1 MKIAIIDY
9 ESGNLKSVSK
19 AVELASN
26 NILNKSDVK
35 IINSANELKNFD
47 KIVLPGQGSFK
58 QCYQSLL
65 SIEGMIDELT
75 SAVLEKQKP
84 ILGICVG
91 MQLFSSFGEE
101 DGGSK
106 GFDWIKG
113 KVNKINLTDKNL
125 KLPHMGWNNISIN
138 QKSKL
143 FSGIENESH
152 FYFVHSFAFDVENE
166 QFISAK
172 TNYST
177 EIVSA
182 IEKDNIFGTQFHP
195 EKSQANGIKILENFM
210 ENLWFIGQ

>member
-35 IINSANELKNFD
+35 IINSAGELKNFD
-47 KIVLPGQGSFK
+47 KVVLPGQGSFK

-65 SIEGMIDELT
+65 SIDGIIDELT
-75 SAVLEKQKP
+75 NIVLEKQKP

-91 MQLFSSFGEE
+91 MQLFSSFGDE

-113 KVNKINLTDKNL
+113 IVNKINLTDKNL
-125 KLPHMGWNNISIN
+125 KLPHIGWNNISIN

-152 FYFVHSFAFDVENE
+152 FYFVHSFAFDVEND
-166 QFISAK
+166 QFISAT
-172 TNYST
+172 TNYPT
-177 EIVSA
+177 AIVSA
-182 IEKDNIFGTQFHP
+182 VEKDNIFGTQFHP
-195 EKSQANGIKILENFM
+195 EKSQENGIKILENFVK
-210 ENLWFIGQ
+210 L

>member
-75 SAVLEKQKP
+75 CAVLEKQKP

-166 QFISAK
+166 QFISAT

-195 EKSQANGIKILENFM
+195 EKSQANGIKILENFVK
-210 ENLWFIGQ
+210 L

>member
-65 SIEGMIDELT
+65 SIDGILDELN

-113 KVNKINLTDKNL
+113 KVNKINLIDKNL

-166 QFISAK
+166 QFISAT

-195 EKSQANGIKILENFM
+195 EKSQANGIKILENFIK
-210 ENLWFIGQ
+210 L

>member
-113 KVNKINLTDKNL
+113 KVNKINLTNKNL

-166 QFISAK
+166 QFISAT

-195 EKSQANGIKILENFM
+195 EKSQANGIKILENFIK
-210 ENLWFIGQ
+210 L

>member
-65 SIEGMIDELT
+65 SIDSIVDELN

-106 GFDWIKG
+106 GIDWIKG

-166 QFISAK
+166 QFISAT

-195 EKSQANGIKILENFM
+195 EKSQANGIKILENFIK
-210 ENLWFIGQ
+210 L

>member
-19 AVELASN
+19 AVELASK

-152 FYFVHSFAFDVENE
+152 FYFVHSFAFDVEND

-177 EIVSA
+177 EIISA
-182 IEKDNIFGTQFHP
+182 VEKDNIFGTQFHP
-195 EKSQANGIKILENFM
+195 EKSQANGIKILENFVK
-210 ENLWFIGQ
+210 L

>member
-26 NILNKSDVK
+26 NTLNKSDVK

-91 MQLFSSFGEE
+91 MQLFSSYGEE

-152 FYFVHSFAFDVENE
+152 FYIVHSFAFDVENE

-182 IEKDNIFGTQFHP
+182 VEKDNIFGTQFHP
-195 EKSQANGIKILENFM
+195 EKSQTNGIKLLENFVK
-210 ENLWFIGQ
+210 L

>member
-26 NILNKSDVK
+26 NILNKSNVK
-35 IINSANELKNFD
+35 IINSANKLKNFD

-75 SAVLEKQKP
+75 YAVLEKQKP

-143 FSGIENESH
+143 FSGIDNESH
-152 FYFVHSFAFDVENE
+152 FYFVHSFAFDVEND
-166 QFISAK
+166 QFISAT

-182 IEKDNIFGTQFHP
+182 VEKDNVFGTQFHP
-195 EKSQANGIKILENFM
+195 EKSQANGIKILENFVK
-210 ENLWFIGQ
+210 L

>member
-152 FYFVHSFAFDVENE
+152 FYFVHSFAFDVEND
-166 QFISAK
+166 QFISAT

-177 EIVSA
+177 AIVSA
-182 IEKDNIFGTQFHP
+182 VEKNNIFGTQFHP
-195 EKSQANGIKILENFM
+195 EKSQANGIKILENFVK
-210 ENLWFIGQ
+210 L

>member
-65 SIEGMIDELT
+65 SIDGIVDELN

-152 FYFVHSFAFDVENE
+152 FYFVHSFAFDVEND

-177 EIVSA
+177 EIISA
-182 IEKDNIFGTQFHP
+182 VEKDNIFGTQFHP
-195 EKSQANGIKILENFM
+195 EKSQANGIKILENFVK
-210 ENLWFIGQ
+210 L

>member
-65 SIEGMIDELT
+65 SIEGMIGELT
-75 SAVLEKQKP
+75 SAVLGKQKP

-152 FYFVHSFAFDVENE
+152 FYFVHSFAFNVEND

-172 TNYST
+172 TNYLT
-177 EIVSA
+177 EIISA
-182 IEKDNIFGTQFHP
+182 VEKDNIFGTQFHP
-195 EKSQANGIKILENFM
+195 EKSQANGIKILENFIK
-210 ENLWFIGQ
+210 L

>member
-65 SIEGMIDELT
+65 SIDGIIDELT
-75 SAVLEKQKP
+75 NAVLEKQKL

-106 GFDWIKG
+106 GLDWIKG
-113 KVNKINLTDKNL
+113 KVNKINLKDKNL

-152 FYFVHSFAFDVENE
+152 FYFVHSFAFDVEND
-166 QFISAK
+166 QFISAT

-177 EIVSA
+177 AIVSA
-182 IEKDNIFGTQFHP
+182 VEKNNIFGTQFHP
-195 EKSQANGIKILENFM
+195 EKSQANGIKILENFVK
-210 ENLWFIGQ
+210 L

>member
-35 IINSANELKNFD
+35 IINSAGELKNFD
-47 KIVLPGQGSFK
+47 KVVLPGQGSFK

-65 SIEGMIDELT
+65 SIDGIIDELT
-75 SAVLEKQKP
+75 NIVLEKQKP

-91 MQLFSSFGEE
+91 MQLFSSFGDE

-138 QKSKL
+138 RKSKL
-143 FSGIENESH
+143 FLGIENESH
-152 FYFVHSFAFDVENE
+152 FYFIHSFVFDVENQ
-166 QFISAK
+166 QFISAT

-182 IEKDNIFGTQFHP
+182 VEKDNIFGTQFHP
-195 EKSQANGIKILENFM
+195 EKSQANGIKILENFVK
-210 ENLWFIGQ
+210 L

>member
-26 NILNKSDVK
+26 NIFNKSDVK

-65 SIEGMIDELT
+65 SIEGMIDELN

-166 QFISAK
+166 QFISAT

-195 EKSQANGIKILENFM
+195 EKSQANGIKILENFVK
-210 ENLWFIGQ
+210 L

>member
-19 AVELASN
+19 AVELASK

-35 IINSANELKNFD
+35 IINSASELGHFD

-65 SIEGMIDELT
+65 SIDGIIDEL
-75 SAVLEKQKP
+75 SNFVLDKQKP

-91 MQLFSSFGEE
+91 MQLFSTYGEE
-101 DGGSK
+101 DGGSQ

-113 KVNKINLTDKNL
+113 KVKKINLTNQNL
-125 KLPHMGWNNISIN
+125 KLPHMGWNNIKIN
-138 QKSKL
+138 EKSKL
-143 FSGIENESH
+143 LSGIENNSH
-152 FYFVHSFAFDVENE
+152 FYFVHSFAFDVKNNV
-166 QFISAK
+166 FVSAT

-182 IEKDNIFGTQFHP
+182 VEKDNIFGTQFHP
-195 EKSQANGIKILENFM
+195 EKSQANGIKILENFVK
-210 ENLWFIGQ
+210 L

>member
-35 IINSANELKNFD
+35 IINSAGELKNFD
-47 KIVLPGQGSFK
+47 KVVLPGQGSFK

-65 SIEGMIDELT
+65 SIDGIIDELT
-75 SAVLEKQKP
+75 NIVLEKQKP

-91 MQLFSSFGEE
+91 MQLFSSFGDE

-113 KVNKINLTDKNL
+113 IVNKINLTDKNL
-125 KLPHMGWNNISIN
+125 KLPHIGWNNISIN

-152 FYFVHSFAFDVENE
+152 FYFVHSFAFNVEND
-166 QFISAK
+166 QLISAT

-177 EIVSA
+177 AIVSA
-182 IEKDNIFGTQFHP
+182 VEKDNIFGTQFHP
-195 EKSQANGIKILENFM
+195 EKSQENGIKILENFVK
-210 ENLWFIGQ
+210 L

>member
-65 SIEGMIDELT
+65 SIDGIIDELT
-75 SAVLEKQKP
+75 NAVLEKQKL

-106 GFDWIKG
+106 GLDWIKG
-113 KVNKINLTDKNL
+113 KVNKINLKDKNL

-152 FYFVHSFAFDVENE
+152 FYFVHSFAFDVEND
-166 QFISAK
+166 QFISAT

-177 EIVSA
+177 EIISA
-182 IEKDNIFGTQFHP
+182 VEKDNIFGTQFHP
-195 EKSQANGIKILENFM
+195 EKSQANGIKILENFVK
-210 ENLWFIGQ
+210 L

>member
-65 SIEGMIDELT
+65 SIDGIVDELN

-152 FYFVHSFAFDVENE
+152 FYFVHSFAFDVEND
-166 QFISAK
+166 QFISAT

-182 IEKDNIFGTQFHP
+182 VEKDNIFGTQFHP
-195 EKSQANGIKILENFM
+195 EKSQANGIKILENFVK
-210 ENLWFIGQ
+210 L

>member
-35 IINSANELKNFD
+35 IINLANELKNFD

-75 SAVLEKQKP
+75 SAVLVKQKP

-152 FYFVHSFAFDVENE
+152 FYFVHSFAFDVEND
-166 QFISAK
+166 QFISAT

-195 EKSQANGIKILENFM
+195 EKSQANGIKILENFIK
-210 ENLWFIGQ
+210 L

>member
-19 AVELASN
+19 AVELASK
-26 NILNKSDVK
+26 NILNKSNVK

-65 SIEGMIDELT
+65 SIEGMIGELN
-75 SAVLEKQKP
+75 SAVSEKQKP

-152 FYFVHSFAFDVENE
+152 FYFVHSFAFDVEND

-182 IEKDNIFGTQFHP
+182 VEKDNIFGTQFHP
-195 EKSQANGIKILENFM
+195 EKSQANGIKILENFVK
-210 ENLWFIGQ
+210 L

>member
-65 SIEGMIDELT
+65 SIDGIVDELT
-75 SAVLEKQKP
+75 SGVLEKQKP

-152 FYFVHSFAFDVENE
+152 FYFVHSFAFDVEND
-166 QFISAK
+166 QFISAT

-177 EIVSA
+177 AIVSA
-182 IEKDNIFGTQFHP
+182 VEKNNIFGTQFHP
-195 EKSQANGIKILENFM
+195 EKSQANGIKILENFVK
-210 ENLWFIGQ
+210 L

>member
-26 NILNKSDVK
+26 NILNKSNVK

-65 SIEGMIDELT
+65 SIDGIVDELT
-75 SAVLEKQKP
+75 NAVLEKQKP

-91 MQLFSSFGEE
+91 MQLFSSYGEE

-113 KVNKINLTDKNL
+113 KVNKINLTNKNL

-143 FSGIENESH
+143 FSGIEDESH
-152 FYFVHSFAFDVENE
+152 FYFVHSFAFDVEND
-166 QFISAK
+166 QFISAT

-177 EIVSA
+177 EIISA
-182 IEKDNIFGTQFHP
+182 VEKDNIFGTQFHP
-195 EKSQANGIKILENFM
+195 EKSQANGIKILENFVK
-210 ENLWFIGQ
+210 L

>member
-26 NILNKSDVK
+26 NILNKSDIK

-65 SIEGMIDELT
+65 SIDGILDELT

-106 GFDWIKG
+106 GFDWIKR
-113 KVNKINLTDKNL
+113 
-125 KLPHMGWNNISIN
+125 
-138 QKSKL
+138 QSKQ
-143 FSGIENESH
+143 N
-152 FYFVHSFAFDVENE
+152 
-166 QFISAK
+166 
-172 TNYST
+172 
-177 EIVSA
+177 
-182 IEKDNIFGTQFHP
+182 
-195 EKSQANGIKILENFM
+195 
-210 ENLWFIGQ
+210 